1 MNMTETQLAHKRR
14 FMDFLDGD
22 HGHGAYVDKIR
33 DMVEDGQHRL
43 MVDLSDLREYDLD
56 LARRMT
62 LEPSEY
68 MGPLESALE
77 DMVRN
82 LDAKYLQEGEE
93 VRVGFTGSFGF
104 FRVSPR
110 DLLSPFLT
118 HMVNVEGIVTKCS
131 LVRPKVVKS
140 VHYCEATKGFEQREY
155 RDVTSYDG
163 LPTGAVYP
171 TRDAH
176 GNLLATEYGL
186 CHYRDH
192 QTIAIQEMPE
202 NAPPGQ
208 LPCSIDV
215 ILEDD
220 LVDQCK
226 PGDRVSLVGIY
237 RAVPTRSNGNL
248 TGVFRTV
255 IIANSIR
262 RLSKEASNIQ
272 FTSSDL
278 KNLRKLSQKEN
289 VLDMLANSFA
299 PSIYGHHYIKK
310 AIILQMLGGV
320 EKNLDNGTHLRGD
333 INLLMV
339 GDPGVAKSQLLRAVM
354 NISPLAIS
362 TTGRGSSGVGL
373 TAAVTTDNDT
383 GERRLEAGAMVLADR
398 GIVCIDEFDKMNELD
413 RVAIHEVMEQQT
425 VTIAK
430 AGIHT
435 SLNARC
441 SVIAAAN
448 PIYGSY
454 DHHISVTRN
463 IALPDSLL
471 SRFDLLFVVLDQM
484 SPRNDKLISEHVLRM
499 HRYRKPG
506 DDGTILGAGAYA
518 STTRVEDEDDV
529 DEEGETPVF
538 VKYDRN
544 LHGPRSS
551 RAGGDTHEPLSV
563 PFLRKY
569 IHYAKTKSPALT
581 EDACQVISRAYGE
594 MRQDSTDKTLPVT
607 ARTLETMIR
616 LATAHAKLRFSSTVE
631 DTDAEVA
638 LELMRQALYASETEK
653 SAKDAAV
660 KKTRRREE
668 PDEDEDQERPGPA
681 GSVEAVPSPGK
692 TRERKARKV
701 APTELVEDEGA
712 AGPSSVQAV
721 DVTPEQVSRVQKLI
735 LEAFAG
741 EQQWTTEADLVEKLA
756 TGSPVVNQQEVKAI
770 LAKMNEE
777 NRIMVAEGKIYAI

>member
-1 MNMTETQLAHKRR
+1 MTETQLAHKRR
-14 FMDFLDGD
+14 LMDFLDGD
-22 HGHGAYVDKIR
+22 HGHGAYMDKIR
-33 DMVEDGQHRL
+33 DMIEDGQYRL
-43 MVDLSDLREYDLD
+43 QVDMSDLREYDTD
-56 LARRMT
+56 LARRII

-68 MGPLESALE
+68 MIPFENALE
-77 DMVRN
+77 DVVRN
-82 LDAKYLQEGEE
+82 MDAKYLQEGQE
-93 VRVGFTGSFGF
+93 VHVGFTGSFGF

-110 DLLSPFLT
+110 ELLSPFLT

-140 VHYCEATKGFEQREY
+140 VHYCEASKGFEQREY
-155 RDVTSYDG
+155 RDVTALEG

-176 GNLLATEYGL
+176 GNLLTTEYGL

-192 QTIAIQEMPE
+192 QTLSIQEMPE

-215 ILEDD
+215 IVEDD

-226 PGDRVSLVGIY
+226 PGDRISLVGIY
-237 RAVPTRSNGNL
+237 KAVPTRSNGNL

-255 IIANSIR
+255 IISNSIR
-262 RLSKEASNIQ
+262 RLSKEAKNVQ

-278 KNLRKLSQKEN
+278 KNLRKLSQQEN
-289 VLDMLANSFA
+289 VLDTLADSIA

-354 NISPLAIS
+354 NVAPLAIS

-454 DHHISVTRN
+454 DHHLSVTRN

-471 SRFDLLFVVLDQM
+471 SRFDMLFVVLDQM
-484 SPRNDKLISEHVLRM
+484 SPRNDKLIADHVLRM

-506 DDGTILGAGAYA
+506 DDGTTIGGGSYA
-518 STTRVEDEDDV
+518 TTTRIEDEEDV
-529 DEEGETPVF
+529 DEDGETPMY

-544 LHGPRSS
+544 LHGPRGS
-551 RAGGDTHEPLSV
+551 RVGGGVHEPLSI
-563 PFLRKY
+563 PFLQKY
-569 IHYAKTKSPALT
+569 IHYAKTKTPVLT
-581 EDACQVISRAYGE
+581 EDACHVISRAYAD

-616 LATAHAKLRFSSTVE
+616 IATAHAKVRFSNTVE
-631 DTDAEVA
+631 EADAEVA
-638 LELMRQALYASETEK
+638 LELMRHALYASELEK
-653 SAKDAAV
+653 SAKESTGKRSRHQEDHGEDDESPEGGADASA
-660 KKTRRREE
+660 
-668 PDEDEDQERPGPA
+668 
-681 GSVEAVPSPGK
+681 SLPSPARQ
-692 TRERKARKV
+692 REPKSRKV
-701 APTELVEDEGA
+701 VSGKETSQATAG
-712 AGPSSVQAV
+712 GPSSPKTSEISQ
-721 DVTPEQVSRVQKLI
+721 QKISRVQKLI

-741 EQQWTTEADLVEKLA
+741 EQQWTTEAELVEKLA
-756 TGSPVVNQQEVKAI
+756 TGSPTVNEQELKTI
-770 LAKMNEE
+770 LANMNEE
-777 NRIMVAEGKIYAI
+777 NQIMVAEGKIYAI